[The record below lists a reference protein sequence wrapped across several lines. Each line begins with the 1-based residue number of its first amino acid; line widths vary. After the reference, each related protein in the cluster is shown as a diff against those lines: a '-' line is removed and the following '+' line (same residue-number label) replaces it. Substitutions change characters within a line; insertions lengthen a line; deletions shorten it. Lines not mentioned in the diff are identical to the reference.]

1 MQMLENKQRQEKQK
15 TVGLN
20 NADCILFITI
30 TLNTKQ
36 CFSNT
41 SQCFPFLLV
50 FLSNKTRHNP
60 TKNS

>member
-1 MQMLENKQRQEKQK
+1 MEVMNKMQMLENGQEKQK

-41 SQCFPFLLV
+41 S
-50 FLSNKTRHNP
+50 
-60 TKNS
+60 